1 MWCFNGNI
9 NFYLKA
15 IYQFLISTQHIN
27 KGYGLSE
34 LKDSEGNLTG
44 HLLGLFNRSIMLLE
58 NGVKPVWVFD
68 GKPPEAKSKLL
79 GERKQKKMDAEEN
92 KQKAIEDNDMA
103 KALKFANQSVK
114 ITSKM
119 MEDAKNIVKLLGLPM
134 IEVYKIKN
142 WKLIIIMVGLI

>member
-1 MWCFNGNI
+1 M
-9 NFYLKA
+9 KA